1 MESPLKRFRSNDSIT
16 LNKNTEMLEYKYV
29 QVSPDSLKRK
39 RVLVEFDNDVEM
51 EWKDNDEDILK
62 LVNELSKWNIK
73 D

>member
-1 MESPLKRFRSNDSIT
+1 MESPLKRFRSNGSIT
-16 LNKNTEMLEYKYV
+16 LNKNTEILEYKYV

-39 RVLVEFDNDVEM
+39 RVLVEFDNDIEM
-51 EWKDNDEDILK
+51 EWKDNDDDILK